1 MDRMSVLPFAAASG
15 ALSIIE
21 VSSLHFNGYIKPYSS
36 LYVSYAYSYVHTK
49 LAIL

>member
-1 MDRMSVLPFAAASG
+1 MSVLPIAAASG

-36 LYVSYAYSYVHTK
+36 LYVSLYAYSYVHTK